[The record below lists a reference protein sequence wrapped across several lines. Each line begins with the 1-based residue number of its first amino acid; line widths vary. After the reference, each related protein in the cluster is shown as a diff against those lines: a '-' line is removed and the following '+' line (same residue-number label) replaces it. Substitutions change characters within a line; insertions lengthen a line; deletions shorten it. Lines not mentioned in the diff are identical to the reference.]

1 MDLLKTVAGYFA
13 TESCFNFNQREYIM
27 ATYSINY
34 VKEIPLSEMDSA
46 SLVHIYST
54 KLSLLSKKQRVIFDL
69 LSNGMMVKDIAQH
82 LEIAEITIKI
92 TKSRVMVLLG
102 VTTLQEMAV
111 IGRCTSCSY
120 VTPISNNQ
128 HI

>member
-1 MDLLKTVAGYFA
+1 
-13 TESCFNFNQREYIM
+13 M
-27 ATYSINY
+27 ATYSIRY
-34 VKEIPLSEMDSA
+34 LKETPLSEMDSA
-46 SLVHIYST
+46 SLVHIYAT
-54 KLSLLSKKQRVIFDL
+54 KLSLLSTKQRIIFDL

-82 LEIAEITIKI
+82 LELAEITVKV
-92 TKSRVMVLLG
+92 TKSRIMVLLG

-111 IGRCTSCSY
+111 ISRCTSCSY

>member
-54 KLSLLSKKQRVIFDL
+54 KLSLLSKKQRIIFDL

-82 LEIAEITIKI
+82 LEIAEITVKI

-102 VTTLQEMAV
+102 VW
-111 IGRCTSCSY
+111 TSPNIVDIFQCPICCCS
-120 VTPISNNQ
+120 N
-128 HI
+128 

>member
-1 MDLLKTVAGYFA
+1 LKTVAGYFA
-13 TESCFNFNQREYIM
+13 TESYFNFNQQEYIM

-34 VKEIPLSEMDSA
+34 VKETPLSEMDA
-46 SLVHIYST
+46 ISLVHIYAT
-54 KLSLLSKKQRVIFDL
+54 KLSLLRKKQRLIFDL

-82 LEIAEITIKI
+82 LELAEITVKVA
-92 TKSRVMVLLG
+92 KSRVMVLLG

-120 VTPISNNQ
+120 VTPASNNL
-128 HI
+128 HIK